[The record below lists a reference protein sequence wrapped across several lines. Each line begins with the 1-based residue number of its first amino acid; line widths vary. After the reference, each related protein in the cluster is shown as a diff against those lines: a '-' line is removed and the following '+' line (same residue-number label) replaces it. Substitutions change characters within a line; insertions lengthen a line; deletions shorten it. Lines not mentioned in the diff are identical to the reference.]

1 MTIPIQQE
9 SLGINTGTL
18 DYMKR
23 ESELSARNSLF
34 QNTTPDSPLEFIC
47 QEIELGPSA
56 SQLTNLNVSS
66 NITAEDIKLNLLSVL
81 LCLSCPPVGRKYCV
95 FYYGISV
102 LLKLYNQ

>member
-1 MTIPIQQE
+1 MTIQIQQE

-81 LCLSCPPVGRKYCV
+81 LSVYLAPLSEENIVY
-95 FYYGISV
+95 FTMAS
-102 LLKLYNQ
+102 